1 MALNDEIN
9 LRFRE
14 VNCSD
19 VSSDANIDIMLRIG
33 QLNKFNFKNK
43 KSAWCC
49 ERRLNSCT
57 SLVDESRKLSNS
69 FIIKARIQLASA
81 TLPTA

>member
-9 LRFRE
+9 LRCRE

-33 QLNKFNFKNK
+33 QLTKFNFKNK
-43 KSAWCC
+43 ESAWCC

-57 SLVDESRKLSNS
+57 FSVEESCKLSNS
-69 FIIKARIQLASA
+69 LIIKAIF
-81 TLPTA
+81 